1 MSEKAGA
8 FALTAHTMQDYDTI
22 SWENE
27 GVRYAFQYV
36 SDTWNTLDEP
46 VWPVRQ
52 DVIREMA
59 EKIIGLEATRKLENV
74 KSLGDYGLETPAF
87 SVAVSWKDGTS
98 AVYAMGDATPF
109 ADGYYLNLSGQ
120 DGTVYTIASSLA
132 ASFNITQKDMAAMED
147 IPSVANAVRLTVGNR
162 LDAVKEAE
170 SKTVN
175 PEQFW
180 YDAVSGEP
188 LDASQT
194 EALAS
199 SASGIAWDEL
209 TAAAA
214 SEEELAGWKLDEASA
229 LKLTLMGDDGSS
241 RILLIGAQN
250 DSGDYYVRLPGS
262 AMVYTVTSGAMGSL
276 PSASA
281 DTLRVTSILPLSYDD
296 LASADFTAEKGSC
309 HLEKGGA
316 ETGTDAEASAR
327 ESLWSQVTALK
338 AANQPETEA
347 SDDQVLSVHA
357 VSANGMETTVVFSE
371 YSAEYYQA
379 AVDGRA
385 PVLVSAETIDAIIRT
400 VRSMRP

>member
-1 MSEKAGA
+1 MVLLLCALAVLLGGYFAVQQINKPAAVSEKAGA

-74 KSLGDYGLETPAF
+74 KSLGDYGLKTPAF

-132 ASFNITQKDMAAMED
+132 ASFNKTQKDMAAMED
-147 IPSVANAVRLTVGNR
+147 IPSVANAGRLTVGNR

-199 SASGIAWDEL
+199 ALPAS
-209 TAAAA
+209 
-214 SEEELAGWKLDEASA
+214 
-229 LKLTLMGDDGSS
+229 
-241 RILLIGAQN
+241 
-250 DSGDYYVRLPGS
+250 PG
-262 AMVYTVTSGAMGSL
+262 TS
-276 PSASA
+276 
-281 DTLRVTSILPLSYDD
+281 
-296 LASADFTAEKGSC
+296 
-309 HLEKGGA
+309 
-316 ETGTDAEASAR
+316 
-327 ESLWSQVTALK
+327 
-338 AANQPETEA
+338 
-347 SDDQVLSVHA
+347 
-357 VSANGMETTVVFSE
+357 
-371 YSAEYYQA
+371 
-379 AVDGRA
+379 
-385 PVLVSAETIDAIIRT
+385 
-400 VRSMRP
+400 